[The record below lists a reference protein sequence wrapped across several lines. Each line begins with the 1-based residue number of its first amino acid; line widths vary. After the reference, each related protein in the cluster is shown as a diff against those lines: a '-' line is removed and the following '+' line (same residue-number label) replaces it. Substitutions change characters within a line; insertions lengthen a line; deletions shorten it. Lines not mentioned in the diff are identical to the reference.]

1 MPDPATPASPTLR
14 AFRSA
19 TVALALLA
27 LCVAVP
33 GPARAESQLAEAARD
48 LSSGE
53 HVHVAEGGPEVSEQ
67 TLALAR
73 ARLSEARTP
82 IRGALL
88 EGVDPARAVHTLAEE
103 VGEPGL
109 YVVATEERAATGGVT
124 TSLSWT
130 AVGIDTGGAD
140 LEDHFVFSR
149 GGPVEQMVSAVDLLD
164 GDLLPEVASAA
175 REETVHV
182 HPAVEA
188 ALPDLDTEALRERF
202 DGLDDTR
209 VAVVPPPGRD
219 TPGYEEA
226 YADALL
232 APLGDDGTA
241 LLAVW
246 THDDFDLTPA
256 SAPEG
261 PAPEDLA
268 WLLPLGPGPDGLAP
282 ALHLFAGAVD
292 GNVVADT
299 RVALTEDHLFVHP
312 RAGAD
317 ITESERVELDAAL
330 AARDEPVRVAV
341 LPSGA
346 RLEADPDGGA
356 EPLADAVASGSDD
369 PVVVYTLDGSGG
381 VEHYPVRGDV
391 SGGGYDLDTA
401 VFFGLDHASARNSVD
416 GLLSELGDASV
427 LSADEPASG
436 EGTPTL
442 PWPAVVG
449 LLLSVVLTTVGLV
462 GVLGRRRTQAVRE
475 REQERLAAEREDAE
489 TMEELRAEEAARVA
503 AIQGENDLGITDLG
517 EALARAEAPAT
528 DSVEEFETHL
538 REYEQLKGDNERAND
553 IDRVLAVRR
562 RTEQARERLER
573 WNRRQRDR

>member
-1 MPDPATPASPTLR
+1 MPYPGTPTPPLR
-14 AFRSA
+14 AARSA

-27 LCVAVP
+27 VCVAVP
-33 GPARAESQLAEAARD
+33 APAGADSPLAEAARD

-53 HVHVAEGGPEVSEQ
+53 HVHVAPDGPEVSEE

-109 YVVATEERAATGGVT
+109 YVVATEERASTGGAT
-124 TSLSWT
+124 THLSWT

-140 LEDHFVFSR
+140 LEEHFVFSH
-149 GGPVEQMVSAVDLLD
+149 GDPVEQMVSAVDLLD
-164 GDLLPEVASAA
+164 GDLLPDLASAA
-175 REETVHV
+175 REETVYV

-188 ALPDLDTEALRERF
+188 ALPDLDVEALRERF
-202 DGLDDTR
+202 DGLDDDTR
-209 VAVVPPPGRD
+209 VAVVPPPGEGAA
-219 TPGYEEA
+219 TYEEA

-232 APLGDDGTA
+232 EPLGDDGTA

-246 THDDFDLTPA
+246 TFDDFDLTPA

-268 WLLPLGPGPDGLAP
+268 WLLPLGPGLDGLAP
-282 ALHLFAGAVD
+282 ALHLFAGAAD
-292 GNVVADT
+292 GNVVADA
-299 RVALTEDHLFVHP
+299 RAALADDHLFVHP

-317 ITESERVELDAAL
+317 ITEAERAELDAAL

-341 LPSGA
+341 LPAGA

-356 EPLADAVASGSDD
+356 EPLADAVADGSDD
-369 PVVVYTLDGSGG
+369 PVVVYTLDGSGD
-381 VEHYPVRGDV
+381 VEYYPVRGDV
-391 SGGGYDLDTA
+391 TGAEYDLATA
-401 VFFGLDHASARNSVD
+401 VFFGLDHESARNSVD
-416 GLLSELGDASV
+416 GLLTELGDGSV
-427 LSADEPASG
+427 LAVEEPATG
-436 EGTPTL
+436 RGPATL
-442 PWPAVVG
+442 PWPAVLG
-449 LLLSVVLTTVGLV
+449 LLLSVALTSIGLV
-462 GVLGRRRTQAVRE
+462 GVLGRRRTLSARV
-475 REQERLAAEREDAE
+475 REQERLASEREDAE

-503 AIQGENDLGITDLG
+503 AIQAENDRGITELG
-517 EALARAEAPAT
+517 EELARAEAPVT
-528 DSVEEFETHL
+528 GSVEEFETHL
-538 REYEQLKGDNERAND
+538 REYELLKGDNERAND

-562 RTEQARERLER
+562 RMEQARDRLEG
-573 WNRRQRDR
+573 WNRRQRDH